1 LQAWIASRAWFAVG
15 SIPIIALI
23 VARRWLGPL
32 SASSWLVVYGVLVL
46 LVEHAGFTF
55 TYTLGLSQEG
65 FIAPPHARVD
75 VFMAAVYATVGMIA
89 FAILVGRL
97 QQTGGRLAW
106 GFCLLPL
113 WLGDPMDAAVLAEL
127 RKFKMPALAQVPG
140 VTIAP
145 DCQILLFSRAGFT
158 NGLQRVA
165 EAEDVQLVN
174 ADEVVRV
181 LGAPDRGQAALSHK
195 VSTPMQEMT
204 RSDQGL

>member
-1 LQAWIASRAWFAVG
+1 
-15 SIPIIALI
+15 
-23 VARRWLGPL
+23 
-32 SASSWLVVYGVLVL
+32 
-46 LVEHAGFTF
+46 
-55 TYTLGLSQEG
+55 
-65 FIAPPHARVD
+65 
-75 VFMAAVYATVGMIA
+75 
-89 FAILVGRL
+89 
-97 QQTGGRLAW
+97 
-106 GFCLLPL
+106 
-113 WLGDPMDAAVLAEL
+113 MDAAVLAEL

-158 NGLQRVA
+158 KGLQRVA